1 MEATCTK
8 LFIEKD
14 NKTQMKGRIKQTTDE
29 IRQERLKDID
39 QEPLLPVFVGEGT
52 DTEQIDL
59 RSRFVKEHYNSL

>member
-14 NKTQMKGRIKQTTDE
+14 NETRMKGRIKQTTDE

-39 QEPLLPVFVGEGT
+39 QEPLLPVFVG
-52 DTEQIDL
+52 L
-59 RSRFVKEHYNSL
+59 CSHK